1 MRDFRPIS
9 SCNIL
14 YKIISKVLTNRLKS
28 ILPICIS
35 QEQTTF
41 VENHSILDNVLLALE
56 IINHMR
62 FKQEGNLEEVALK
75 IDISKAFD
83 HVD

>member
-28 ILPICIS
+28 FLPICIS

-62 FKQEGNLEEVALK
+62 CKQEGNLEEVALK